1 MTAGAVARSR
11 RRVLVVQ
18 GVGLSLLLLLG
29 GRLCYLQA
37 LQSDAYAA
45 AADANSVRQ
54 VVTPAPRGL
63 ILDDV
68 GRPLVRNRTLTQV
81 TVDRS
86 ELASQPGA
94 GAAVLDRLAGVLGT
108 DAATLRSRIS
118 PCAAGRQTP
127 CWNGSPYQ
135 PVPVATDVSPD
146 LALRILEH
154 REQFPG
160 VDAVPV
166 TVRAYPAPSGANLA
180 HVLGYLQPAAPDDVE
195 AQRDAGLLDPRLGTA
210 NLVGRAGLEKQYD
223 ALLRGTPGVTRVT
236 VDHLGQVLRTVDEIA
251 PVPGHNLVTTIDAK
265 VQAIAEQS
273 LAEAITRAREV
284 PDFRGRTY
292 AADSGAIVVLDV
304 TDGSVVAMAGAP
316 TYDPGAWVGGIDER
330 TYARLTDETN
340 GLPLLARPFAAAGPP
355 GSLMKVISVA
365 AAAESGYDLDGR
377 YACPSSY
384 RIGDQTFTNFESA
397 SHGVITLAR
406 ALEVSCDTVFYR
418 IAHEMWQRDG
428 GEKPIG
434 APRDPM
440 QRMAGAFGLGRVTG
454 IDLPGEIPGR
464 ISLREFKREYWERTR
479 EATCARAEAGR
490 SDAGRTKTYGEDAS
504 RAAYLHQLDVENCVD
519 GAKFRAGDAVN
530 FSIGQGDTA
539 VTPLQMA
546 RVYAAI
552 ANGGTLWKPRVAK
565 AELDVDGQLIRT
577 FDPVAEGTVGL
588 SAPVLT
594 YLRDALFGVSTRGTA
609 AGVFG
614 DWPLTEIPVGA
625 KTGTAERFGE
635 DPTSWF
641 VGFTGPAEQKP
652 RYVVLMTV
660 AKGGTGSGTSGPG
673 VRAVLSALVGVGRDS
688 VFPGAVP
695 PAALPLGRF
704 DAPYGRTR

>member
-1 MTAGAVARSR
+1 MTAAGVARGR
-11 RRVLVVQ
+11 GRVLVVQ
-18 GVGLSLLLLLG
+18 SVGLSLMLLLG
-29 GRLCYLQA
+29 GRLFYLQA
-37 LQSDAYAA
+37 VQSDAYAS
-45 AADANSVRQ
+45 AADANATRQ

-63 ILDDV
+63 ILDAV
-68 GRPLVRNRTLTQV
+68 GRPLVRNKSLMQV

-86 ELASQPGA
+86 ELAGQPGA
-94 GAAVLDRLAGVLGT
+94 GAAVLDRLARVIGS
-108 DAATLRSRIS
+108 DAEALRRRIT
-118 PCAAGRQTP
+118 PCAPGTPTP

-135 PVPVATDVSPD
+135 SVPVAHDVSPAV
-146 LALRILEH
+146 ALQILEQ
-154 REQFPG
+154 REDFPG

-166 TVRAYPAPSGANLA
+166 TVRSYPAPSGANLA
-180 HVLGYLQPAAPDDVE
+180 HVLGYLQPAAAEDIE
-195 AQRDAGLLDPRLGTA
+195 AQRAAGLLDPRLGTA
-210 NLVGRAGLEKQYD
+210 DLVGRAGLEKQYD

-236 VDHLGQVLRTVDEIA
+236 VDHLGRVLNTIDEA
-251 PVPGHNLVTTIDAK
+251 PALPGHNLVTTIDAK
-265 VQAIAEQS
+265 VQAIAEKS

-284 PDFRGRTY
+284 PDYRGRTY
-292 AADSGAIVVLDV
+292 AADSGAVVVLDV

-316 TYDPGAWVGGIDER
+316 TYDPADWVGGIEEEI
-330 TYARLTDETN
+330 YARLTAERN
-340 GLPLLARPFAAAGPP
+340 GLPLLARPFAAASAP

-365 AAAESGYDLDGR
+365 AAAESGYDLDAR

-384 RIGDQTFTNFESA
+384 RIGDQTFRNFESA
-397 SHGVITLAR
+397 AHGSITLAR
-406 ALEVSCDTVFYR
+406 ALEVSCDTVFYKL
-418 IAHEMWQRDG
+418 AYEMWQRDR
-428 GEKPIG
+428 GENPVA

-440 QRMAGAFGLGRVTG
+440 QRMAAAFGLGQPTG
-454 IDLPGEIPGR
+454 IDLPGEISGR
-464 ISLREFKREYWERTR
+464 ISVRNFKREYWERTR
-479 EATCARAEAGR
+479 EATCARAATGSSETGR
-490 SDAGRTKTYGEDAS
+490 VETYGDDPE

-577 FDPVAEGTVGL
+577 FEPVAEGTVGV
-588 SAPVLT
+588 SARVLT
-594 YLRDALFGVSTRGTA
+594 YLRDALFGVSTSGTA

-614 DWPLTEIPVGA
+614 NWPLTEIPVGA

-641 VGFTGPAEQKP
+641 VGFTGPAGHDP

-660 AKGGTGSGTSGPG
+660 AQGGTGSGTSGPG
-673 VRAVLSALVGVGRDS
+673 VRAVLSALVGVDREP
-688 VFPGAVP
+688 VWPGGLP
-695 PAALPLGRF
+695 PTALPIGRF
-704 DAPYGRTR
+704 DAPFGRLR